1 MKSSSRDDLRLYART
16 DRSIQSLILSKSFS
30 EGRSSLIL
38 MLMRSPR
45 YVMVAIVTA
54 HSQGAGKARLKTCG
68 LYAVMKCL
76 CSCLCLCLCLFDIY
90 VGEGV
95 SSVSAS

>member
-1 MKSSSRDDLRLYART
+1 
-16 DRSIQSLILSKSFS
+16 
-30 EGRSSLIL
+30 

-45 YVMVAIVTA
+45 YVIVAIVTA
-54 HSQGAGKARLKTCG
+54 HLQGAGKARLKTCG

-76 CSCLCLCLCLFDIY
+76 CLCLFDIY